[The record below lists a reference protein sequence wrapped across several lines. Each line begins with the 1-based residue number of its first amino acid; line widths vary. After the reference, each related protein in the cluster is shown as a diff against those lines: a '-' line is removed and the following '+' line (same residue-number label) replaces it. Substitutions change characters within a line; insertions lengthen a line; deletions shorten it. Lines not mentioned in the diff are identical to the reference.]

1 MSDLVEV
8 LRTGQL
14 YQADMAD
21 LALREKGIP
30 HFLRQETSAGLRL
43 AMPVLPT
50 MFPGTW
56 WTIQVPEEC
65 VAEATDAIAELP
77 FTTSRFPDVWDCQ
90 ANEKSRE
97 RLSRISRNVVLLTFL
112 FLLLLFVGAV
122 LHDIFRR

>member
-1 MSDLVEV
+1 MSDLFEV

-30 HFLRQETSAGLRL
+30 HFLRQETLAGLRL

-50 MFPGTW
+50 MCPGTW
-56 WTIQVPEEC
+56 WTIQVPKEC
-65 VAEATDAIAELP
+65 LAEATDAIAELP

-90 ANEKSRE
+90 GNEKSRE
-97 RLSRISRNVVLLTFL
+97 RLSRITRNVILLAFL
-112 FLLLLFVGAV
+112 SLLLLFAGAA
-122 LHDIFRR
+122 LLDIFRR

>member
-56 WTIQVPEEC
+56 WTIQVPKEC
-65 VAEATDAIAELP
+65 LAEATDAIAELP

-90 ANEKSRE
+90 GNEKSRE
-97 RLSRISRNVVLLTFL
+97 RQSRISRNVILLAFL
-112 FLLLLFVGAV
+112 SLLLLFAGAA
-122 LHDIFRR
+122 LLDIFRR